1 MAATA
6 KGLTDEKAARMMTAL
21 RRGQTLRT
29 FGIRAPRLVAYFKA
43 HPEYAR
49 EAQPLIEANNKAALL
64 RKGARLR
71 DLTHCKYGHSL
82 ADAYV
87 SHQAGYIK
95 RDCRTC
101 WAIRQKRAGPIK
113 PDIAKKVE
121 ALLRRGA
128 SVTSF
133 TSHRANSYLL
143 QHKTFTR
150 FRLEN
155 DRINQLFLNNQKDAN
170 SRGQR
175 LRRLRIENEAKRG
188 QANDYRNILAM
199 VPRGFPGRDDVVS
212 AIFEDLLTGA
222 LKRADVSGRIQTYV
236 SAHNQMFPTK
246 YRKFGDAALLSLDE
260 VMFDDGAMTLGDTV
274 SRGLW
279 D

>member
-1 MAATA
+1 VRMMAA
-6 KGLTDEKAARMMTAL
+6 L
-21 RRGQTLRT
+21 RDGRTLRT
-29 FGIRAPRLVAYFKA
+29 FGVRAPRLEAYFKA

-49 EAQPLIEANNKAALL
+49 EARPLIAANKVAALR

-71 DLTHCKYGHSL
+71 DLTHCKHGHSL
-82 ADAYV
+82 ADAFV
-87 SHQAGYIK
+87 SRQAGYIK

-101 WAIRQKRAGPIK
+101 WAIRQKQAGPIK

-133 TSHRANSYLL
+133 TSYRANSYLL

-222 LKRADVSGRIQTYV
+222 LKRNDVRDRIQTYV
-236 SAHNQMFPTK
+236 AAHNRMFPTK
-246 YRKFGDAALLSLDE
+246 YTKFGDAPLLSLDE
-260 VMFDDGAMTLGDTV
+260 VMYDDGTATRGDAV